1 MSKLNTHENYSAH
14 LKWLTAHFEE
24 ALSAGLLLLLAVL
37 AFANIIVRYLS
48 NFSFAF
54 TEELE
59 VSGLVYLTFFGAAAA
74 FRRGLH
80 IGLSFLYER
89 FPRNVRRLALL
100 VSAALSVFVF
110 LVIIY
115 FSIQEIQAEVKL
127 NVLSEALVIP
137 QWIYTLAL
145 PVGSILV
152 IIRVIER
159 TWAIFKE
166 E

>member
-1 MSKLNTHENYSAH
+1 MFKPNTHENYSAH
-14 LKWLTAHFEE
+14 LKWLAAHFEE
-24 ALSAGLLLLLAVL
+24 ALCAGLLLLLAVL
-37 AFANIIVRYLS
+37 AFANIVVRYLS

-89 FPRNVRRLALL
+89 FPRNARRLALL

-110 LVIIY
+110 LVLIY
-115 FSIQEIQAEVKL
+115 FSIQEIQVEVKL

-159 TWAIFKE
+159 AWAIFKE